1 MKKPLLKRTAL
12 LILAVIIAFTAFSSF
27 IITSNASASLVIG
40 LGLALLESVLTGY
53 AIALGVEYGVAL
65 EAEFRHHW
73 TMYNSAMI
81 HTYIPKDQFQ
91 RNVLGYFIYPN
102 PDYSGFQNNPE
113 LFQITQRICTAINSV
128 KGEGNFKFEFQGS
141 EYNCDYNTMMLLTEI
156 GIEAGF
162 TFDFDWSDTAIVNNV
177 VGKEAG
183 ESNLTRTAEG
193 YQYKA
198 GQSSIT
204 LGDYS
209 YYTTSDLVLTSSL
222 IHNAAEDNVNWWQID
237 KSKTTRFVP
246 YFIYMGDIYVNSN
259 YTLTQITNGNSN
271 LGIVPLIH
279 GYGIWTANSYAYRL
293 NLTGPGDGTVIEES
307 FKLQLT
313 INTDGSMN
321 YDIPEEK
328 IINSRYI
335 GLPETFINI
344 RTGEFLN
351 WQDVINPSG
360 QLADLTDVLNNALRF
375 IIADKKLDGTTID
388 EVLAQPVTNPQ
399 EYQDNKDVF
408 IPLPPITGL
417 LNDFINKGLV
427 SENPEVRIN
436 EKGEVTTVDGID
448 VKELERTLEL
458 EKTMPGVTEI
468 PFSASDMPFF
478 SHLFPFSLGSDF
490 LNFIGILHN
499 EDEMPPIFSYDF
511 VIKNELLGIDINKK
525 FVVNPTIFRNER
537 DQDVV
542 RMFLR
547 YGIIVLFSIGLIR
560 LTAKLALPSV

>member
-1 MKKPLLKRTAL
+1 
-12 LILAVIIAFTAFSSF
+12 
-27 IITSNASASLVIG
+27 
-40 LGLALLESVLTGY
+40 
-53 AIALGVEYGVAL
+53 
-65 EAEFRHHW
+65 
-73 TMYNSAMI
+73 
-81 HTYIPKDQFQ
+81 
-91 RNVLGYFIYPN
+91 
-102 PDYSGFQNNPE
+102 
-113 LFQITQRICTAINSV
+113 
-128 KGEGNFKFEFQGS
+128 
-141 EYNCDYNTMMLLTEI
+141 
-156 GIEAGF
+156 
-162 TFDFDWSDTAIVNNV
+162 
-177 VGKEAG
+177 
-183 ESNLTRTAEG
+183 
-193 YQYKA
+193 
-198 GQSSIT
+198 
-204 LGDYS
+204 
-209 YYTTSDLVLTSSL
+209 
-222 IHNAAEDNVNWWQID
+222 
-237 KSKTTRFVP
+237 
-246 YFIYMGDIYVNSN
+246 
-259 YTLTQITNGNSN
+259 
-271 LGIVPLIH
+271 
-279 GYGIWTANSYAYRL
+279 
-293 NLTGPGDGTVIEES
+293 
-307 FKLQLT
+307 
-313 INTDGSMN
+313 MN

-344 RTGEFLN
+344 RTGELVN

-360 QLADLTDVLNNALRF
+360 QLADLIDVLNNALRF
-375 IIADKKLDGTTID
+375 IIADTKLDGTTID
-388 EVLAQPVTNPQ
+388 DVLAQPVTNPQ